1 MIPPEG
7 GEPRQLS
14 EFGVRPK
21 WSRDGQ
27 MIFFRV
33 TAPYERA
40 GIWSVPLSGGE
51 PELLVHYDDPS
62 RVPIRGEWSTDGE
75 SFYFTLT
82 EFESDVWV
90 MELES
95 SSE

>member
-1 MIPPEG
+1 MWSPD
-7 GEPRQLS
+7 GET
-14 EFGVRPK
+14 
-21 WSRDGQ
+21 
-27 MIFFRV
+27 IFFRV
-33 TAPYERA
+33 RVANERA
-40 GIWSVPLSGGE
+40 GIWSVPRSGGE

>member
-1 MIPPEG
+1 MTSLAA
-7 GEPRQLS
+7 GEPRALT
-14 EFGVRPK
+14 EFGLFPR
-21 WSRDGQ
+21 WARDGET
-27 MIFFRV
+27 IFFRAW
-33 TAPYERA
+33 APDERA

-51 PELLVHYDDPS
+51 PELLVRYDDPA
-62 RVPIRGEWSTDGE
+62 RLPLRLEWSADEDG
-75 SFYFTLT
+75 FFFALT